1 MYVNSSNNTKEE
13 QVMDTSRRY
22 MMATVAHHQLG
33 DISSDRPTLCDID
46 SEDEENY
53 IGNWVDGF
61 GFVEVKFPKAT
72 TRELTDD
79 EKNFHNGRILMMGTQ
94 LAGII
99 QIPDAPNIVPISDR
113 PMVVHT
119 HNSIYRLGQAN
130 KKGVR
135 AIIKDG
141 GTLSFDWCVV
151 KSLMLHRPLVLMGLH
166 GENPVIPFVSST
178 VEYID
183 PIPEVSV

>member
-1 MYVNSSNNTKEE
+1 
-13 QVMDTSRRY
+13 MDMPRRY

-33 DISSDRPTLCDID
+33 DISSGQPTLCDID

-61 GFVEVKFPKAT
+61 GFMEVRFPKVT
-72 TRELTDD
+72 TRELTDN
-79 EKNFHNGRILMMGTQ
+79 EKSYHNGRVLMMGNQ
-94 LAGII
+94 FAGLI
-99 QIPDAPNIVPISDR
+99 QIPDAPNAVPIPCEALLVYTR
-113 PMVVHT
+113 
-119 HNSIYRLGQAN
+119 NSIYRLGKADE
-130 KKGVR
+130 KGIR
-135 AIIKDG
+135 IIIKNAAAM
-141 GTLSFDWCVV
+141 SFNLCVV

-183 PIPEVSV
+183 SPQVSV